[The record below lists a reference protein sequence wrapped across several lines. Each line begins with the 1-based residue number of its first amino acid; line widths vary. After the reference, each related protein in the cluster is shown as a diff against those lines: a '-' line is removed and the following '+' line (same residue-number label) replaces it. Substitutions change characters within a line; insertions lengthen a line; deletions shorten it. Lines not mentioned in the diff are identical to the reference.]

1 MSKAKV
7 RMPCRLHDVE
17 EETDF
22 PPNFARGYNQAL
34 ADVRW
39 LSAESKPAL
48 CTWVATGTPYK
59 RSIMSNG
66 LIAAGI
72 LLCVLLLGFVM
83 GRASIIDDCVAV
95 GAFANKEVVY
105 TCFPEIKDDG
115 VVGGIEQ

>member
-1 MSKAKV
+1 
-7 RMPCRLHDVE
+7 
-17 EETDF
+17 
-22 PPNFARGYNQAL
+22 
-34 ADVRW
+34 
-39 LSAESKPAL
+39 
-48 CTWVATGTPYK
+48 
-59 RSIMSNG
+59 MSNG

-72 LLCVLLLGFVM
+72 LLCVLLLGFAM